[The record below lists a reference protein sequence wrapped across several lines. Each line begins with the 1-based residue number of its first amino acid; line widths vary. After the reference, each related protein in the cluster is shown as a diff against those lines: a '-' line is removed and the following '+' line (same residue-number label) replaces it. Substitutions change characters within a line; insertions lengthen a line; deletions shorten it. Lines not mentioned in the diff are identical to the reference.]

1 MEVPVVIQFRHVH
14 VSREDR
20 EVLFGDENLGS
31 ERQLEHRGQFVAAQ
45 RVQIIGPSGI
55 FDQVCVLGPE
65 RSKTQVELSASD
77 AHSIGVKAPLRV
89 SGDLDRSASVTLKG
103 PAGQVE
109 AKMSAIIPIR
119 HLHLPTAMAVEN
131 SLEQATVVSVNFGK
145 KVIEHVVV
153 RVHPTFSPALHVSID
168 EAAELWLQSGDIVKL

>member
-1 MEVPVVIQFRHVH
+1 MDVPVVIQFRHVH
-14 VSREDR
+14 VSKEDR
-20 EVLFGDENLGS
+20 KVLFGEEALSSDRE
-31 ERQLEHRGQFVAAQ
+31 LEHRGQFVADQ
-45 RVQIIGPSGI
+45 RVQVIGPSGI

-65 RSKTQVELSASD
+65 RSKTQVEFSASD

-103 PAGQVE
+103 PVGQLE
-109 AKMSAIIPIR
+109 AKMTTIIPIR
-119 HLHLPTAMAVEN
+119 HLHLPTAIASEN
-131 SLEQATVVSVNFGK
+131 SLEQGMVVSVNFGK
-145 KVIEHVVV
+145 KVIEHIVV